1 MWTGV
6 LLDDLLVA
14 EDSGSAETTAL
25 SHPTAANQS
34 LARAT
39 SPGAKL
45 QEGNKQFQSE
55 VTTPDRAVVMTDPVA
70 VHANGDSNM
79 DVSTEYTCSYGHGN
93 AKGVEALV
101 QASAAEAE
109 AMSAALAAAE
119 ARAAAAREST
129 GEVDQKYSRDR
140 DCGADAT
147 SSGKPP
153 ASPSS
158 AALIALNRTSNAS
171 ALNHP
176 LPTGVRLHH
185 RVVCSLNL
193 LHNQL

>member
-1 MWTGV
+1 MVG
-6 LLDDLLVA
+6 
-14 EDSGSAETTAL
+14 
-25 SHPTAANQS
+25 
-34 LARAT
+34 R
-39 SPGAKL
+39 
-45 QEGNKQFQSE
+45 
-55 VTTPDRAVVMTDPVA
+55 
-70 VHANGDSNM
+70 
-79 DVSTEYTCSYGHGN
+79 N

-129 GEVDQKYSRDR
+129 GEADQKYSRDR
-140 DCGADAT
+140 DRGADAT

-171 ALNHP
+171 PLNHP

>member
-1 MWTGV
+1 
-6 LLDDLLVA
+6 
-14 EDSGSAETTAL
+14 
-25 SHPTAANQS
+25 
-34 LARAT
+34 
-39 SPGAKL
+39 
-45 QEGNKQFQSE
+45 
-55 VTTPDRAVVMTDPVA
+55 VV
-70 VHANGDSNM
+70 GR
-79 DVSTEYTCSYGHGN
+79 N

-119 ARAAAAREST
+119 ARAAAAAREST
-129 GEVDQKYSRDR
+129 VEVDQKYSRDR
-140 DCGADAT
+140 DRGADAT

>member
-1 MWTGV
+1 
-6 LLDDLLVA
+6 
-14 EDSGSAETTAL
+14 
-25 SHPTAANQS
+25 
-34 LARAT
+34 
-39 SPGAKL
+39 
-45 QEGNKQFQSE
+45 
-55 VTTPDRAVVMTDPVA
+55 VV
-70 VHANGDSNM
+70 GR
-79 DVSTEYTCSYGHGN
+79 N

-129 GEVDQKYSRDR
+129 GEADQKYSRDR
-140 DCGADAT
+140 DRGADAT

-158 AALIALNRTSNAS
+158 AALIALNRTSNA
-171 ALNHP
+171 LNHP